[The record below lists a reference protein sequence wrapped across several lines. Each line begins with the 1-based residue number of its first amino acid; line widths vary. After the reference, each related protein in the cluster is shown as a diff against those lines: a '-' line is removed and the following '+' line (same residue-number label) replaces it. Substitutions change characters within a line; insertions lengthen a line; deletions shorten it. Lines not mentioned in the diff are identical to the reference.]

1 MPTTKM
7 VFHGSDIEKICEV
20 YHLDPKNIIKFGAN
34 VNPLGLSEN
43 VKQQLASRLE
53 YLSFARVWSS
63 CPPILTEIILHSAIR
78 SQSTAMSLQNL
89 FSREMAPAN

>member
-43 VKQQLASRLE
+43 VK
-53 YLSFARVWSS
+53 
-63 CPPILTEIILHSAIR
+63 IIAG
-78 SQSTAMSLQNL
+78 AGDN
-89 FSREMAPAN
+89 AAAAV